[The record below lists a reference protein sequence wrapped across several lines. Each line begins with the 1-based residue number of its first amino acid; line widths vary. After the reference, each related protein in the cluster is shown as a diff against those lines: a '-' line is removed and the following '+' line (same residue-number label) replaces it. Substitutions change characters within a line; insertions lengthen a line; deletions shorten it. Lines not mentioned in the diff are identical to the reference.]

1 MQTVSRTTRS
11 TLRRT
16 LALLAVLALGAT
28 LPAQAQDLVYTP
40 KNPAFGGSPV
50 NYQWMLNS
58 AKTQNAFQESG
69 SSFQR
74 DPLADFESS
83 LQRQILSQLSRE
95 LVTER
100 FGELNL
106 QKQGSYDLGEFTVDV
121 TPGLDGINIKVFNK
135 LTGDESTITI
145 PSF

>member
-1 MQTVSRTTRS
+1 MFYRLTQYVSAAAVC
-11 TLRRT
+11 L
-16 LALLAVLALGAT
+16 VLALGTAHG
-28 LPAQAQDLVYTP
+28 QDLIYTP
-40 KNPAFGGSPV
+40 TNPAFGGSPV

-58 AKTQNAFQESG
+58 ANAQNAFKQERDP
-69 SSFQR
+69 FQR
-74 DPLADFESS
+74 DPLGDFEQS

-100 FGELNL
+100 FGNL
-106 QKQGSYDLGEFTVDV
+106 DLTQEGRFDIGEFIVDV

-145 PSF
+145 PNF